1 LSLRAQVETRGI
13 PTDVV
18 MLIRVFNVET
28 KPEMRLFIDTWGL
41 LTDGDLRLNAPGNY
55 SAIVLG

>member
-1 LSLRAQVETRGI
+1 
-13 PTDVV
+13 